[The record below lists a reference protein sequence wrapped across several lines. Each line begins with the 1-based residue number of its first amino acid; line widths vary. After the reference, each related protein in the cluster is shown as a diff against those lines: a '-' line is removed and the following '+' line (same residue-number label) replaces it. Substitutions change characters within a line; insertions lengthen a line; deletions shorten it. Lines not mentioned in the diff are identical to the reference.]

1 MKKLNS
7 FVDYIRKFP
16 PGIFLVLMLIIGI
29 IWMYLWGNFFLGS
42 IKFISKDVLWSQI
55 LRQPMIAFQEEFL
68 WRFVPFTIMTGIWFI
83 GIKIKIPNIVLI
95 LITVITIINVQIIFG
110 LAHVVWDP
118 DLRMLLDMPR
128 IPSLNEKIQHLVIQG
143 GVAII
148 LSFIYFKFLLHSK
161 KIFKYIQILPL
172 LACSIVHM
180 LYNQIVMYLGSF

>member
-1 MKKLNS
+1 
-7 FVDYIRKFP
+7 
-16 PGIFLVLMLIIGI
+16 MLIIGI

-55 LRQPMIAFQEEFL
+55 IRQPMITFQEELL
-68 WRFVPFTIMTGIWFI
+68 WRFVPFTIMTGIWFV
-83 GIKIKIPNIVLI
+83 GIKIKIPHIVLI
-95 LITVITIINVQIIFG
+95 FITVIPIICVQIIFG

-161 KIFKYIQILPL
+161 NVFKYIQILPL